1 MKEKWKKYNTNI
13 EISNYGNIKINGILK
28 KPYKDKNGYLI
39 IYSNKKNYKVHRLV
53 ALTFIDNPFGKEEVN
68 HKDMDKTNNKVE
80 NLEWATHLENMQHAF
95 KNRKIKRYK
104 KKVYQ
109 YKLNGELVKIW
120 SGVRYATK
128 KMNYSHGNISKCC
141 NHKIKTYKN
150 FIWRFEGDE
159 LL

>member
-1 MKEKWKKYNTNI
+1 MKEIWKKYNKDI
-13 EISNYGNIKINGILK
+13 EISNYGNIKINGLFK

-53 ALTFIDNPFGKEEVN
+53 ALAFIDNPFNKKEVN
-68 HKDMDKTNNKVE
+68 HKDMNKENNKVE
-80 NLEWATHLENMQHAF
+80 NLEWTTHLENMQHAF
-95 KNRKIKRYK
+95 KNKKIKRYK

-120 SGVRYATK
+120 DGVRYVTT
-128 KMNYSHGNISKCC
+128 KMNYAHGNISKCC
-141 NHKIKTYKN
+141 HHKRKTYKN
-150 FIWRFEGDE
+150 YIWRFEGDE

>member
-1 MKEKWKKYNTNI
+1 MKEKWKKYNKDI
-13 EISNYGNIKINGILK
+13 EISNYGNIKINGLIK

-68 HKDMDKTNNKVE
+68 HKDMNKTNNKVE

-120 SGVRYATK
+120 NGVRYATK
-128 KMNYSHGNISKCC
+128 KMNYSQGNISKCC